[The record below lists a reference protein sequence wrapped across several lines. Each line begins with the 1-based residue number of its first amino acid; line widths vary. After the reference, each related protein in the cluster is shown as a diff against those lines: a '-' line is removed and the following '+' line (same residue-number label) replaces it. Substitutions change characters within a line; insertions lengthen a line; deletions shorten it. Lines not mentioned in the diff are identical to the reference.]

1 MRRRLITYVLL
12 VAAAAVGIWW
22 FTRDTSD
29 RGPELTQQEFVAR
42 ANSACADLARKNARL
57 EPPIVPYDLE
67 SESFFKSMH
76 DNLDATRERLAALNP
91 PAAAEDD
98 LRRLILLYER
108 VGAKFNSVEAAAS
121 TDQDPE
127 VKASLAELRQDVA
140 EIAGIERRLGIC
152 PRDSSLKQSIAER
165 SKATRADPN
174 EGVGGELDL

>member
-12 VAAAAVGIWW
+12 LGAAAVGIWW

-29 RGPELTQQEFVAR
+29 RGPELTQQEFVAS
-42 ANSACADLARKNARL
+42 ANAACADLARKNAKL

-76 DNLDATRERLAALNP
+76 ANLDATRARLEKLNP
-91 PAAAEDD
+91 PAAVQED
-98 LRRLILLYER
+98 LRRLIDVYES

-127 VKASLAELRQDVA
+127 VKASLTELRQDVE
-140 EIAGIERRLGIC
+140 EIAALERRLGIC
-152 PRDSSLKQSIAER
+152 PRDSSVKQSIAER